1 MSRIL
6 RSAAMIISI
15 CAAVA
20 GAVKEAWA
28 ASAMGSASLR
38 YRPEAHY
45 MRGPGPNGSKNTHSF
60 PRGIS
65 SACDRIGASISRSR
79 FRGGLAASA
88 TY

>member
-6 RSAAMIISI
+6 RSVAMIISI

-45 MRGPGPNGSKNTHSF
+45 MRGPGPKWFEKHAQLSTRNF
-60 PRGIS
+60 ER
-65 SACDRIGASISRSR
+65 
-79 FRGGLAASA
+79 L
-88 TY
+88 